1 MSSYCGCSQIGAVH
15 EYHSLVEL
23 LGGVKVHRHG
33 VKLCAPFWGDDSHS
47 LAVTLRG
54 SRSEEWLQLIINAYW
69 QPPELR
75 LPSMLPATQKSL
87 AAAHRHVSSA
97 SLGNSSG
104 RHTPPVESPSYLVQS
119 PSLGLLSAESI
130 GLTSCGG

>member
-1 MSSYCGCSQIGAVH
+1 MSSDRGCSQIGAVH
-15 EYHSLVEL
+15 ENHSLVEL
-23 LGGVKVHRHG
+23 LGGVKVHWHG

-47 LAVTLRG
+47 LAVTL
-54 SRSEEWLQLIINAYW
+54 RSEEWLQLIINAYW

-87 AAAHRHVSSA
+87 AAAHRHVSRA

-104 RHTPPVESPSYLVQS
+104 RHTPPVESPTYLVQS
-119 PSLGLLSAESI
+119 RSLGLLSAESI
-130 GLTSCGG
+130 GSTSCGG

>member
-15 EYHSLVEL
+15 ENHSLAEL
-23 LGGVKVHRHG
+23 IGGAKVHWHG

-54 SRSEEWLQLIINAYW
+54 TRSEEWLHLIINAYW
-69 QPPELR
+69 QPPGLR
-75 LPSMLPATQKSL
+75 LPSMLPATPKSL
-87 AAAHRHVSSA
+87 AAAHRHVSAA

-104 RHTPPVESPSYLVQS
+104 RHKPPVESPTYLVQS
-119 PSLGLLSAESI
+119 CSLGLLSAESI
-130 GLTSCGG
+130 GSTSCGG